1 MSADQPTPGERT
13 RRPLSIAALGSSFAS
28 GPGIDPLIDPIAMRS
43 GRNYA
48 HQLADRIGADLVD
61 VTTSGAT
68 TANLLDTPQEA
79 GPGQALRPQL
89 DRVPAD
95 TDIVTIT
102 AGGND
107 LQFSAALLH
116 TAWAHTDPQQLMD
129 GVFPDGVPFPSD
141 EDVERAT
148 AGLVRVVD
156 AARSKASRARVILVD
171 YLTVLDPVSSRSAL
185 FSEDEVRDFLVIQA
199 ALARAFTDAADR
211 TGADLVRA
219 STLSAAHAWD
229 SSDPWVQ
236 PFHTDLTRTGASF
249 HPNDAGMTAIA
260 LALTRL
266 IAAHSDP
273 AR

>member
-1 MSADQPTPGERT
+1 
-13 RRPLSIAALGSSFAS
+13 
-28 GPGIDPLIDPIAMRS
+28 MRS

-48 HQLADRIGADLVD
+48 HQLAELIGAHLVD
-61 VTTSGAT
+61 LTTSGAT

-79 GPGQALRPQL
+79 GPGRMLRPQL
-89 DRVPAD
+89 DRVPAE
-95 TDIVTIT
+95 TDIVTVT

-116 TAWAHTDPQQLMD
+116 TAWAHTDPRQLMD
-129 GVFPDGVPFPSD
+129 GAFPDGVPLPSD
-141 EDVERAT
+141 EDVDRAT

-171 YLTVLDPVSSRSAL
+171 YLTVLDPASSRSAV
-185 FSEDEVRDFLVIQA
+185 FSEDEVRDFLVVQA
-199 ALARAFTDAADR
+199 ALALAFTEAADR

-219 STLSAAHAWD
+219 STLSTGHAWD
-229 SSDPWVQ
+229 SADPWVQ
-236 PFHTDLTRTGASF
+236 PFHTDLTLTGASF

-260 LALTRL
+260 LALARL
-266 IAAHSDP
+266 VP